1 MKKLPFNTRTLTLAL
16 VLLPL
21 LMAFAYVATSSGP
34 LSPIPVT
41 VTQVKSQAITP
52 ALFGI
57 GVVEARYR
65 YPIGPSMT
73 GRVLTLTVNVGD
85 RVNAGQLLGEMDPVD
100 MDNKIASRDAAIKR
114 AKASVV
120 AAQARIRDAAARA
133 KFARIQSQRY
143 QKLAQEKSVSAEVAE
158 AKYQEYQVTK
168 ASLEAAKAN
177 LNAAR
182 KELDMLHADYK
193 GLLQQRKNLNLVA
206 PVDGLVVGRYI
217 EPGSTVVA
225 GQAVVEIIDPNSIW
239 VNVRFNQLQ
248 SDGLASD
255 LPAHIVLRSRASR
268 PLDGRVD
275 RLEPLADA
283 ITEETLAKVVFNQLP
298 EPLPPL
304 GELAEVTVSLLP
316 LDAKPVIPNASIK
329 QFQGQSGVW
338 LVEDNGLRFV
348 SIRVGVH
355 DLDGRVQVLSGLKP
369 GDQVVVYSRQEL
381 SRHSRI
387 DILDSLQSDTHD

>member
-1 MKKLPFNTRTLTLAL
+1 MKKLPFNTRTLTLVL

-34 LSPIPVT
+34 LSPVPVT
-41 VTQVKSQAITP
+41 VTQVKSQAIAP

-73 GRVLTLTVNVGD
+73 GRVLTLNVNVGD
-85 RVNAGQLLGEMDPVD
+85 RVKAGQLLGEMDPVD

-114 AKASVV
+114 AEASVI
-120 AAQARIRDAAARA
+120 ATQARIRDAAARA
-133 KFARIQSQRY
+133 EFARIQSRRY
-143 QKLAQEKSVSAEVAE
+143 RKLAQEKSVSAEVAE
-158 AKYQEYQVTK
+158 AKYQEYQVTE

-182 KELDMLHADYK
+182 KELDMLRADYR
-193 GLLQQRKNLNLVA
+193 GLLQQRENLNLVA
-206 PVDGLVVGRYI
+206 PVDGLIVGRYI

-225 GQAVVEIIDPNSIW
+225 GQAVLDIIDPNSIW

-248 SDGLASD
+248 SDGLASG

-268 PLDGRVD
+268 PLDGRVS
-275 RLEPLADA
+275 RVEPLADA

-304 GELAEVTVSLLP
+304 GELAEVTVSLP
-316 LDAKPVIPNASIK
+316 PQDAMPVIPNASIK

-338 LVEDNGLRFV
+338 LVEGDELRFV
-348 SIRVGVH
+348 NIRVGAH
-355 DLDGRVQVLSGLKP
+355 DLDGRVQILSGLKP

-381 SRHSRI
+381 SHHSRI
-387 DILDSLQSDTHD
+387 AIHDSLQGDAHD